1 MGRIL
6 IVEDE
11 FLIAIAAEEAL
22 LAAGFEVVGIADS
35 YEAALGMADALR
47 PDLALMD
54 IRLKSDKD
62 GIDTATEL
70 RQRHDIPSIFTSGNQ
85 DPANVTRAAACRPAA
100 WLPKPYSDEQLVEMV
115 FVALDNLSLIHI

>member
-85 DPANVTRAAACRPAA
+85 DPANVTRAAPCRPAA
-100 WLPKPYSDEQLVEMV
+100 WLPKPYSDEQIVQAV
-115 FVALDNLSLIHI
+115 RDVLDDI